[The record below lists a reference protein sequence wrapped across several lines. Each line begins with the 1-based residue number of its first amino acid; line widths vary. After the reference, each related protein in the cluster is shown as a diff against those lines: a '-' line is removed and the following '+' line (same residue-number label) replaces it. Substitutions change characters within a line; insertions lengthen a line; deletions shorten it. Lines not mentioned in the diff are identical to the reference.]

1 MRVLA
6 VTMCGSLIWSRAL
19 SEALAQACA
28 RRARGDAAGTAG
40 GRGDACAEC
49 GAAHGTLTL
58 RGTRVQSYLLTP
70 EVGAG
75 SRTAGAG
82 LTWPAPLAD
91 EALRVWRAGLRSGR
105 PGQVGKLHD
114 EVSRVLWAMGVFN
127 TKEAVTPD
135 GLFCVDVALEGEK
148 ACARTPSQVAD
159 DDGYFALVT
168 FW

>member
-1 MRVLA
+1 M
-6 VTMCGSLIWSRAL
+6 
-19 SEALAQACA
+19 
-28 RRARGDAAGTAG
+28 AGAAG
-40 GRGDACAEC
+40 GRGDACAAC

-58 RGTRVQSYLLTP
+58 SGIRVLPYTLTLGI
-70 EVGAG
+70 GAG

-105 PGQVGKLHD
+105 PGQVSKLHE

-148 ACARTPSQVAD
+148 ACTLTHFRVVNDNDTLHLSQFGERVWLYNLFELLERSQS
-159 DDGYFALVT
+159 GKYALCHQGS
-168 FW
+168 